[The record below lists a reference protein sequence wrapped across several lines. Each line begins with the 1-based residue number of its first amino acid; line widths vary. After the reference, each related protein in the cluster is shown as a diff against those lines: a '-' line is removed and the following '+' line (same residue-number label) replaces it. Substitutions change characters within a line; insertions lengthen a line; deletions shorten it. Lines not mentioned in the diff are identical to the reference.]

1 MTALDP
7 LVRAAVVTA
16 EMTWDTWWA
25 LVLGFAL
32 SGALEAFVDEATVSD
47 ALGGDEP
54 RDLGLA
60 ALLGAASSSCSY
72 SAVGTTRTLFAKGAS
87 GAASFVFMFA
97 STDLVIELGLVTLV
111 LLGWQFVVGEY
122 VGGVVAAAV
131 VGLLL
136 LHAVPDGWIEAA
148 REHARAVGGVT
159 CATCDADTDPA
170 AGPTVT
176 VETPAG
182 VAYFCCDGC
191 CGVFEARSEADR
203 PLRERLT
210 SLAGW
215 RSAARAS
222 MADWEMLWDDIAV
235 GFVVAGL
242 ASALVPA
249 AWWAALFPA
258 ESGFE
263 GVLLATGLAV
273 LVGAATF
280 MCSVGNVPFALVLW
294 QRGLPFG
301 SVLAFVY
308 ADLLV
313 PPLVNVYRRHY
324 GVRFAAAL
332 TVVLAVAAFVAG
344 VVVHYTVGGLA
355 PPAGSVGGTVPDGY
369 TLALNLLFTPLFCWQ
384 AYAAFGVDGCRDRL
398 RAGVARG
405 TRAVGAVVALLAA
418 TVVVAVA
425 TVRALVYGARVAV
438 ALVRSLRAG
447 GRAFRAV
454 AVPDPDSS
462 LGLRRRLHAAGAAGV
477 LAAYLRYGDVAPDH
491 PAEPGD
497 GPLAARRRRLR
508 ALVGERRD

>member
-1 MTALDP
+1 VTPLDP

-32 SGALEAFVDEATVSD
+32 SGALEAFVDETTVSD

-97 STDLVIELGLVTLV
+97 STDLVVELGLVTLV

-131 VGLLL
+131 VGLLVV
-136 LHAVPDGWIEAA
+136 HAVPDDWIERA
-148 REHARAVGGVT
+148 REHARAVGGIT
-159 CATCDADTDPA
+159 CGACDADTDPDA
-170 AGPTVT
+170 EATVA
-176 VETPAG
+176 VETATG
-182 VAYFCCDGC
+182 IEYFCCDGC
-191 CGVFEARSEADR
+191 RRVFAARDEADR

-210 SLAGW
+210 SRDGW
-215 RSAARAS
+215 RSAARATMS
-222 MADWEMLWDDIAV
+222 DWEMLWDDIAV

-249 AWWAALFPA
+249 AWWTALFPA
-258 ESGFE
+258 ESGLG
-263 GVLLATGLAV
+263 GVLVATGLAV

-332 TVVLAVAAFVAG
+332 TAVLAVAAFVAG
-344 VVVHYTVGGLA
+344 VVVHYAVGGLA

-369 TLALNLLFTPLFCWQ
+369 TLVLNLLFTPVFCWQ

-398 RAGVARG
+398 RAGWARVVRVAG
-405 TRAVGAVVALLAA
+405 TAVALGVAVLA
-418 TVVVAVA
+418 VAVA
-425 TVRALVYGARVAV
+425 TVRALAYGTRVAV
-438 ALVRSLRAG
+438 ALARALRAG
-447 GRAFRAV
+447 GRAGLAV
-454 AVPDPDSS
+454 ATLDTDGQSVART
-462 LGLRRRLHAAGAAGV
+462 LQAAAAAGV
-477 LAAYLRYGDVAPDH
+477 LAAYLRYGDVAPAH
-491 PAEPGD
+491 PAESGD
-497 GPLAARRRRLR
+497 PVGGRLR
-508 ALVGERRD
+508 ALGGGRRG